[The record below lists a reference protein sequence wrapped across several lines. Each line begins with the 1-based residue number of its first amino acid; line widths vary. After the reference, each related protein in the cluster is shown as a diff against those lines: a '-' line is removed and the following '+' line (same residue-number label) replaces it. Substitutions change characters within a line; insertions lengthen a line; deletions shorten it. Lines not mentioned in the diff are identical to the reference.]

1 MQLYLPQEILYL
13 NKKRFLYS
21 LPVIILLMVVIA
33 GWFATDY
40 LGNQA
45 RQEIISE
52 SQASMLTLSTYV
64 SSTFITIEGAV
75 KSLSGSPLIAPALLS
90 KRNQDIEHANSAL
103 DRYNSAL
110 NASVCYLMDV
120 NGIAVA
126 SSNRNDPDSFLGISY
141 RFRPYFQEAA
151 QGQPY
156 HYFALGI
163 TSGKRGFYASYPVQS
178 RPGKVLGVIIMK
190 KDLDDMGTFFRK
202 YPFCFLISP
211 EGIIFLSSKPE
222 MVRKSFWPL
231 DKTTQERLI
240 ASQQFGN
247 KPFEAVTQ
255 KKIADGTEVT
265 FEGKNYFV
273 SRKVIDSGGWSIVV
287 LNPMDR
293 ILIYKLIGILAT
305 ISVCFLIIVFT
316 GILYSTERSNEAIRQ
331 SEESKRQLLD
341 AVGDGIFVVDTFGR
355 VTFVNPAALHMLGYA
370 EKEML
375 DQMVHVL
382 IHHSHKDGSNYPV
395 EDCPMYASLTRAL
408 DSHVEDEVFWR
419 KDGSSFPVDY
429 FSTPITKDGK
439 VEGVVVTFKDITK
452 RKRAE
457 EALRESEERFR
468 VLVENASDIIFR
480 TDVNGN
486 FTFVNPAM
494 IRVTGYEKGELIGM
508 QYTILIRPDMRDNA
522 LKFFGRQMVK
532 GLQNTYSEYPIIT
545 KDGQNL
551 WFGQNTQLIVND
563 GKVTGFQVVS
573 RDITDRKRM
582 EEKLRFEEQRFRAFV
597 EHASDMIVLVNPE
610 GVILYVNPA
619 IESILGYKPEERIGA
634 NGAEIVHPDDVKAL
648 SDVFNT
654 LSTDTSSPV
663 INGELRLRH
672 KDGSWRTLEA
682 AGSNLVNNNVVES
695 IIINYRDITER
706 KKAEDALRKS
716 EEKFKQ
722 LAEVFPETIFEANM
736 KGDITY
742 ANEHGLKQFGFTQEE
757 IVSGINIFD
766 LVSPL
771 DRNLAME
778 RIQTRIKDSDKSDK
792 RYLEY
797 KAMKKDGSTFYAMA
811 LSVPIM
817 VDGVPAGIRGFI
829 LDITEHKQ
837 AENMLYE
844 SEERYRLIAENTA
857 DTIAIFGLDLK
868 LTYIS
873 PSITKLRGYTVQEA
887 MTQTMDQMLTP
898 DSLQLASKNFA
909 DHTAL
914 ELSGTADPTRTIL
927 MELEEYCK
935 DGSTVFVEL
944 AASYLRDEN
953 FKPNG
958 ILTVT
963 RDITE
968 RKKAQEQIKYLA
980 THDLLTD
987 LPSLRFARDRLS
999 VALNMARRYKKAVA
1013 VMFID
1018 LDGFKDVNDTL
1029 GHDAGDYVLQQ
1040 VAKRLLSCV
1049 RETDTVTR
1057 FGGDEFL
1064 IIATEI
1070 NAPENAAQIAEKVIH
1085 VVSQPIVFNGRQSVV
1100 SASIGIAL
1108 FPDDGTDMD
1117 QLIKKSDE
1125 AMYRVKKGGKNGFC
1139 FIRDTVN

>member
-1 MQLYLPQEILYL
+1 M
-13 NKKRFLYS
+13 NKRHFIYS
-21 LPVIILLMVVIA
+21 LPMILLLIVVIT
-33 GWFATDY
+33 GWFATHY
-40 LGNQA
+40 LGYQA
-45 RQEIISE
+45 RREIISE
-52 SQASMLTLSTYV
+52 SQASVLTLSTYV
-64 SSTFITIEGAV
+64 SSIFTTIEGAV
-75 KSLSGSPLIAPALLS
+75 KSLSGAVYIAPALTS
-90 KRNQDIEHANSAL
+90 KRSQDIENANSAL

-110 NASVCYLMDV
+110 NASVSYLMDA
-120 NGIAVA
+120 NGMTIV
-126 SSNRNDPDSFLGISY
+126 SSNRKDPDSFVGTSY

-151 QGQPY
+151 KGQPY

-163 TSGKRGFYASYPVQS
+163 TSGKRGFYASYPVQN
-178 RPGKVLGVIIMK
+178 RPGKVLGVVTMK
-190 KDLDDMGTFFRK
+190 KDLDDMGIFFRK

-231 DKTTQERLI
+231 DKTTQEKLI

-255 KKIADGTEVT
+255 KEMVDGTEVT
-265 FEGKNYFV
+265 FKGKNYFV
-273 SRKVIDSGGWSIVV
+273 SRKVIDSGGWSIV
-287 LNPMDR
+287 LLTSTDR
-293 ILIYKLIGILAT
+293 IWIYKLTGILAT
-305 ISVCFLIIVFT
+305 IFVCFLIIIFT
-316 GILYSTERSNEAIRQ
+316 AIIYLTERSHEAIRQ
-331 SEESKRQLLD
+331 SEESKCQLLD
-341 AVGDGIFVVDTFGR
+341 AVGDGIFVVDAKGR
-355 VTFVNPAALHMLGYA
+355 VTFVNPAALHMLEYV
-370 EKEML
+370 EEEML
-375 DQMVHVL
+375 GQMVHAL

-395 EDCPMYASLTRAL
+395 EDCPMYASFTRAV
-408 DSHVEDEVFWR
+408 DSHVEDEVLWR

-429 FSTPITKDGK
+429 FSTPIIRDGK
-439 VEGVVVTFKDITK
+439 VEGVVVTFRDITK
-452 RKRAE
+452 RKQAE
-457 EALRESEERFR
+457 DSLRESEERYR

-494 IRVTGYEKGELIGM
+494 IHISGYEKEELIGE

-582 EEKLRFEEQRFRAFV
+582 EEKLRFEEKRFRAFV

-634 NGAEIVHPDDVKAL
+634 NGGEIVHPDDVKAL
-648 SDVFNT
+648 VDVFTT
-654 LSTDTSSPV
+654 LSRDTSSPV

-682 AGSNLVNNNVVES
+682 TGSNLVNNNVVES

-706 KKAEDALRKS
+706 KKAEDGLRKS

-736 KGDITY
+736 KGDVTY
-742 ANEHGLKQFGFTQEE
+742 ANEHGLKQFGLTQED

-778 RIQTRIKDSDKSDK
+778 RIQTRIKDNDNSDK

-797 KAMKKDGSTFYAMA
+797 KAVKKDGSTFYAMA

-817 VDGVPAGIRGFI
+817 VDGEPVGIRGFI
-829 LDITEHKQ
+829 LDITERKQ

-857 DTIAIFGLDLK
+857 DTISVFDLNLK
-868 LTYIS
+868 PTYIS
-873 PSITKLRGYTVQEA
+873 PSILKLRGYPVQEA
-887 MTQTMDQMLTP
+887 MTQTLDQMLTP
-898 DSLQLASKNFA
+898 DSLQQARKHFA
-909 DHTAL
+909 DQMAL
-914 ELSGTADPTRTIL
+914 ELSGTADLTRTIL

-935 DGSTVFVEL
+935 DGSTILVEL
-944 AASYLRDEN
+944 AASFLRDKN
-953 FKPNG
+953 LKPTG

-968 RKKAQEQIKYLA
+968 RKKAEEQIQYLA

-987 LPSLRFARDRLS
+987 LPSLRFAKDRLS

-1029 GHDAGDYVLQQ
+1029 GHDTGDYVLQQ

-1057 FGGDEFL
+1057 IGGDEFL

-1070 NAPENAAQIAEKVIH
+1070 NAPENVAQIAEKVIH
-1085 VVSQPIVFNGRQSVV
+1085 LVSQPIIFNGRQSVV
-1100 SASIGIAL
+1100 TASIGIAL
-1108 FPDDGTDMD
+1108 FPDDGQDMD
-1117 QLIKKSDE
+1117 QLIKKADE
-1125 AMYRVKKGGKNGFC
+1125 AMYSVKKAGKNGFR
-1139 FIRDTVN
+1139 FINPKVN